1 MLQEDK
7 KVMNIIKVKKRIRTR
22 FYGFVKEYAFCL
34 FFTEYLAVLD
44 LVSLGLI
51 ENTLGVMMRGK
62 EKAPVGIVIWL
73 PGFAKSTPGVAVPE

>member
-34 FFTEYLAVLD
+34 FFTEYLAALD

-51 ENTLGVMMRGK
+51 ENTLGVMMRGNNK
-62 EKAPVGIVIWL
+62 EGASEAA
-73 PGFAKSTPGVAVPE
+73 FCQAC